1 MATLPCFYTFALQ
14 NAKKMPN
21 ASFLE
26 RFCVFVRE
34 QEHTQKSSAA
44 SSGEN
49 GTIDLVGVCV
59 SVCVTNWGWV
69 GAVVWEDMH
78 AGIHLLQPN
87 MRVLPA
93 TAPGGLAL

>member
-1 MATLPCFYTFALQ
+1 
-14 NAKKMPN
+14 MPN

-49 GTIDLVGVCV
+49 GTIDLVGEGEGGREGGH
-59 SVCVTNWGWV
+59 SWPDWLRRE
-69 GAVVWEDMH
+69 WED
-78 AGIHLLQPN
+78 QC
-87 MRVLPA
+87 
-93 TAPGGLAL
+93 GGWRLNL